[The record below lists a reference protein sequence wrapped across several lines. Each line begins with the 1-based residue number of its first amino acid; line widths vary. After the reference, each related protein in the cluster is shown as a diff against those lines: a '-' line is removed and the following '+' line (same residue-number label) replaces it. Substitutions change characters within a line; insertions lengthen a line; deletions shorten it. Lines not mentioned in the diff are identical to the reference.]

1 MLMPT
6 AMRFIGSLFLII
18 PFLSACTAPPDADAI
33 YDSLTNGQAKFIVTM
48 NGTDFYPDESRFK
61 GEVTIAPNAI
71 RMNLFD
77 QFESNVILTLNAEN
91 LFVEKP
97 IKRTIQVDNQ
107 VAGSVMIGR
116 VRDRKLRTGDGFVMT
131 AGEVT
136 IEALSDQKIVIRLS
150 GKVGNFNTLRDANT
164 WQRLEGL
171 LVYKR
176 PQLIMQGGASR
187 SLLY

>member
-1 MLMPT
+1 MPT
-6 AMRFIGSLFLII
+6 VMRFLSLFALLI
-18 PFLSACTAPPDADAI
+18 PLFFSACTSQPDADTI
-33 YDSLTNGQAKFIVTM
+33 YASLKNGEAKFIVTM
-48 NGTDFYPDESRFK
+48 NSAAFYPDDSRFK
-61 GEVTIAPNAI
+61 GEVTLAPNAI

-77 QFESNVILTLNAEN
+77 QFESNVILTLNSED
-91 LFVEKP
+91 LFTKKP
-97 IKRTIQVDNQ
+97 VKRSIQADNQ

-116 VRDRKLRTGDGFVMT
+116 VRDRIKRTGDGFLMS

-136 IEALSDQKIVIRLS
+136 VESLSDQKIVVRLV
-150 GKVGNFNTLRDANT
+150 GKVGNFNTLRDAQT

-176 PQLIMQGGASR
+176 PQLIMQGGAQK